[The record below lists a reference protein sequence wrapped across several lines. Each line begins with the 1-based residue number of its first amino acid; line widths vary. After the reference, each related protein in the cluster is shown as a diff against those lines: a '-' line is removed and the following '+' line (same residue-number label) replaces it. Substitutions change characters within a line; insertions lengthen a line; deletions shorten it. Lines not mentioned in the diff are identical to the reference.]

1 VSRGLIVVL
10 VNHQHGAR
18 QPAARECPIDFKESI
33 FRGNPCP
40 PGAGGR
46 GKIHAS
52 HSRMIPAFDGNAVLD
67 SFGRV
72 IHIRLTMKTA
82 TVRDLRN
89 RFPRVAAWIA
99 EGEPVEITKAG
110 KLFARLVPP
119 APVKTPKLVK
129 PDIMARLK
137 ETWGD
142 RIFSSKEVAAM
153 RAAELDGEEG

>member
-1 VSRGLIVVL
+1 
-10 VNHQHGAR
+10 
-18 QPAARECPIDFKESI
+18 
-33 FRGNPCP
+33 
-40 PGAGGR
+40 
-46 GKIHAS
+46 
-52 HSRMIPAFDGNAVLD
+52 
-67 SFGRV
+67 
-72 IHIRLTMKTA
+72 MKTA

-89 RFPRVAAWIA
+89 SFPRVAEWIA

-119 APVKTPKLVK
+119 TPAKTPKLVK

-153 RAAELDGEEG
+153 RAAELEGEEG